1 MDVYMR
7 FHVQSPGQAP
17 SSKKYSWVNPR
28 HSPPKEPSLMLLF
41 LDLKEKMH
49 NFSLMHNFPLAATV
63 LICIY
68 CFLCFVLSAK
78 PTETNRS
85 QTPHPTR
92 GASQDSSWAVSS
104 PAPESEEIG
113 LSCML
118 FPWVEQKAL

>member
-7 FHVQSPGQAP
+7 FYVQSPGQAP
-17 SSKKYSWVNPR
+17 SSKKYSWVNPC

-92 GASQDSSWAVSS
+92 GGPLRTAA
-104 PAPESEEIG
+104 G
-113 LSCML
+113 LSL
-118 FPWVEQKAL
+118 PQHLRVKK